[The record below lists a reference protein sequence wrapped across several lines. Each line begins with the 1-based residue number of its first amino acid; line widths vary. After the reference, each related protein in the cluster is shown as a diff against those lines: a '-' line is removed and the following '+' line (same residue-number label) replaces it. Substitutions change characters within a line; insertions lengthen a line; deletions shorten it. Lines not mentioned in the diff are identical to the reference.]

1 MDEAIRMNQEIGERI
16 RDARMAKKMSQ
27 QELATKANISL
38 PHFSDIEHGKQSMK
52 LITFVRI
59 IEALQVSAD
68 EILRADVP
76 AVYQLYQN
84 EFSRIVEDCTPA
96 EIESLKRI
104 PYAALFCGS
113 NQAGRFIFPFII
125 GHGTTLLKTD

>member
-16 RDARMAKKMSQ
+16 RDARMFKKMSQ

-38 PHFSDIEHGKQSMK
+38 PHISDIEHGKQSMK

-76 AVYQLYQN
+76 VVNQLYQN
-84 EFSRIVEDCTPA
+84 EFSQIVEDCTPT

-104 PYAALFCGS
+104 
-113 NQAGRFIFPFII
+113 
-125 GHGTTLLKTD
+125 LLQVKQSMRTAPSQE

>member
-38 PHFSDIEHGKQSMK
+38 PHISDIEHGKQSMK

-76 AVYQLYQN
+76 TVNQLYQN
-84 EFSRIVEDCTPA
+84 EFSQIIEDCTPT

-104 PYAALFCGS
+104 
-113 NQAGRFIFPFII
+113 
-125 GHGTTLLKTD
+125 LLQVKQSMRTAPSQE

>member
-38 PHFSDIEHGKQSMK
+38 PHISDIEHGKQSMK
-52 LITFVRI
+52 LITFVRV

-76 AVYQLYQN
+76 AVNQLYQN
-84 EFSRIVEDCTPA
+84 EFSQIIEDCTPT

-104 PYAALFCGS
+104 
-113 NQAGRFIFPFII
+113 
-125 GHGTTLLKTD
+125 LLQVKQSMRTAPSQV

>member
-27 QELATKANISL
+27 QALATKANISL
-38 PHFSDIEHGKQSMK
+38 PHISDIEHGKQSMK

-76 AVYQLYQN
+76 AVNQLYQN
-84 EFSRIVEDCTPA
+84 EFSQIIEDCTPT

-104 PYAALFCGS
+104 
-113 NQAGRFIFPFII
+113 
-125 GHGTTLLKTD
+125 LLQVKQSMRTAPSQE

>member
-38 PHFSDIEHGKQSMK
+38 PHISDIEHGKQSMK

-76 AVYQLYQN
+76 AVNQLYQN
-84 EFSRIVEDCTPA
+84 EFSQIIEDCTPT

-104 PYAALFCGS
+104 
-113 NQAGRFIFPFII
+113 
-125 GHGTTLLKTD
+125 LLQVKQSMRTAPSQE

>member
-1 MDEAIRMNQEIGERI
+1 MDEWSRMNQEIGERI
-16 RDARMAKKMSQ
+16 REARMAQKMSQ
-27 QELATKANISL
+27 QVLAAKANISL
-38 PHFSDIEHGKQSMK
+38 PHISAIEHGKQSMK

-76 AVYQLYQN
+76 VVNQLYQN
-84 EFSRIVEDCTPA
+84 EFSQIVEDCTPT

-104 PYAALFCGS
+104 
-113 NQAGRFIFPFII
+113 
-125 GHGTTLLKTD
+125 LLQVKQSMRTAPSQE

>member
-38 PHFSDIEHGKQSMK
+38 PHISDIEHGKQSMK
-52 LITFVRI
+52 LITFVRV

-76 AVYQLYQN
+76 AVNQLYQN
-84 EFSRIVEDCTPA
+84 EFSQIIEDCTPT

-104 PYAALFCGS
+104 
-113 NQAGRFIFPFII
+113 
-125 GHGTTLLKTD
+125 LLQVKQSMRTAPSQE

>member
-16 RDARMAKKMSQ
+16 RDARMAKKISQ

-38 PHFSDIEHGKQSMK
+38 PHISDIEHGKQSMK

-76 AVYQLYQN
+76 AVNQLYQN
-84 EFSRIVEDCTPA
+84 EFSQIVEDCTPT

-104 PYAALFCGS
+104 
-113 NQAGRFIFPFII
+113 
-125 GHGTTLLKTD
+125 LLQVKQSMRTAPSQERMQIRSFFS